1 MPKQCHVKD
10 TGALILD
17 KCPWW
22 MGSGWHTFPTGAQK
36 WEGKADEKCQ
46 LQAGGR
52 PGLLVP
58 TQHFHMAVEVAS
70 VTCPDIPI
78 HQGASGASRGGGGG
92 WWGVGRLSSAWDR
105 MAPPRGCDRNW
116 VWAPPPELQIL
127 LLMLEKMFPHYSHS
141 LSLSFSFSHYSH
153 PLIPTLFSDLKG
165 EA

>member
-1 MPKQCHVKD
+1 MSREGHWGFDFGQMPVMDGLWLTHFPYWRSEVRRKGRWEVPTPGRWETWTVSSHP
-10 TGALILD
+10 ALSH
-17 KCPWW
+17 
-22 MGSGWHTFPTGAQK
+22 GSGGCLCHMPWHTYPSGGKWSFPG
-36 WEGKADEKCQ
+36 
-46 LQAGGR
+46 
-52 PGLLVP
+52 
-58 TQHFHMAVEVAS
+58 
-70 VTCPDIPI
+70 
-78 HQGASGASRGGGGG
+78 RGGGGG
-92 WWGVGRLSSAWDR
+92 WGVGRLSSAWDR